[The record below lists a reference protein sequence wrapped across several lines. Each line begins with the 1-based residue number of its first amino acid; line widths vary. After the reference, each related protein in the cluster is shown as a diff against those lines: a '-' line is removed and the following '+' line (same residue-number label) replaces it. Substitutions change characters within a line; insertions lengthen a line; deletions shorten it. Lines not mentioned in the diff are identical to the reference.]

1 MNLKSIGQI
10 AESEMYIQESL
21 ISTIKGTFVKLKRF
35 AVNKDKSNLEKLV
48 RENSF
53 QGYVDD
59 LEEDIGL
66 IDTRKEAVSS
76 MNRIEY
82 LIQFINNYVESID
95 ARINAENASRYEKE
109 SLTKIKSTTNSF
121 KTQLSNLQKKVKAK
135 MDQLPR

>member
-95 ARINAENASRYEKE
+95 ARISAENASRYEKE
-109 SLTKIKSTTNSF
+109 
-121 KTQLSNLQKKVKAK
+121 
-135 MDQLPR
+135 